1 MKSAERLRAAYEAL
15 KTVDPQATWE
25 VAPQA
30 PRYDGLTLQ
39 ELEDHSLALLR
50 DQEAIQATRRR
61 IRKLIE
67 QRLRKPAVHP

>member
-1 MKSAERLRAAYEAL
+1 MKLTERLRAAFEAL

-30 PRYDGLTLQ
+30 PRYDDLSLQ
-39 ELEDHSLALLR
+39 ELEDRSLALLR

-61 IRKLIE
+61 IRKLID
-67 QRLRKPAVHP
+67 QRLQEARHG